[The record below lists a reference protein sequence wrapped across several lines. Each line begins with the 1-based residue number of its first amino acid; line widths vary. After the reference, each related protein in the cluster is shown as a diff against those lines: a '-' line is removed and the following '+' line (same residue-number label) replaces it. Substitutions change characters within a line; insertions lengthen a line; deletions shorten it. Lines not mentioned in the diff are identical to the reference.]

1 MLALPTYSTP
11 ETESLCKEIA
21 KKTNGVC
28 FLGFSRG
35 KDSVCAWL
43 YLKKF
48 FKTVIP
54 FHCCLVPKLRFSEQA
69 LKYYEYEF
77 DTHILR
83 MQDSSL
89 HADLRRMV
97 YQYGM
102 DERFIDNYGFYD
114 YDKHDIMDLL
124 RKVYALPNAW
134 CAFGINASDSIERRI
149 YVQNIQGKNP
159 NHKTFY
165 PCWNW
170 PHDKIIETC
179 KESGLKLAPEYNFVN
194 RSIAGMPSVYWLQQ
208 LRDNYPDDYK
218 KVEDWYPLC
227 WASILRMEFRDL
239 LVEKDGGEG
248 KKKASGKKKKKTE
261 TEASEDG
268 GAE

>member
-1 MLALPTYSTP
+1 MLPIPSYSTP
-11 ETESLCKEIA
+11 ETDSLCKEIA

-43 YLKKF
+43 YLRKF
-48 FKTVIP
+48 FRTVIP
-54 FHCCLVPKLRFSEQA
+54 FHCCLAPNLRFSEQA

-77 DTHILR
+77 ETHILR

-89 HADLRRMV
+89 HADIRRLV
-97 YQYGM
+97 YQFGM
-102 DERFIDNYGFYD
+102 DEKLIDVYGFYD
-114 YDKHDIMDLL
+114 YNKHDIMDLL
-124 RKVYALPNAW
+124 RKLYALPNAW

-159 NHKTFY
+159 QHKTFY

-170 PHDKIIETC
+170 PHDKIISTC

-194 RSIAGMPSVYWLQQ
+194 RSIAGMPSVYWLEE
-208 LRDNYPDDYK
+208 LRRNYPDDYAK
-218 KVEDWYPLC
+218 IERWYPLC
-227 WASILRMEFRDL
+227 WASIMRMEYRNKLNEENEDKG
-239 LVEKDGGEG
+239 EKSDGED
-248 KKKASGKKKKKTE
+248 
-261 TEASEDG
+261 SEKS
-268 GAE
+268 AE